1 MMLHAKKLI
10 TTILKRSTYDD
21 EDHVCLNAT
30 TYFLLFVILAH
41 CFLHFLIPFCFGDT
55 LLCFTYVLGM
65 RSDLSLF
72 SKHLTTFPA
81 GAYLLYQLYSYR
93 TQT

>member
-1 MMLHAKKLI
+1 MLECDDIFLTFRDISASLFSAFSN
-10 TTILKRSTYDD
+10 TI
-21 EDHVCLNAT
+21 
-30 TYFLLFVILAH
+30 
-41 CFLHFLIPFCFGDT
+41 CFGDT

>member
-30 TYFLLFVILAH
+30 TYFLLFVILAPH

-72 SKHLTTFPA
+72 
-81 GAYLLYQLYSYR
+81 QNI
-93 TQT
+93 